1 MSTTKYSLDLPYPEL
16 VGPFYPADVRC
27 IVDDYS
33 GKTGELTAVMQYLYQ
48 HYITA
53 DYDERI
59 SKAMKEVAIVEMRHH
74 AMLGEAIAKMGG
86 DPIMGGST
94 CFWSGANV
102 NYIKNPIA
110 FLQHNIMMEKQAI
123 ANHSR
128 AAACVKNPTLSE
140 LMLRI
145 VKDEEVHVAIF
156 KELLDELVACSTE

>member
-1 MSTTKYSLDLPYPEL
+1 MSEFKYSLDLPYPQIQE
-16 VGPFYPADVRC
+16 PFYPSDIKC

-33 GKTGELTAVMQYLYQ
+33 GRSGELTAVLQYLYQ

-53 DYDERI
+53 ESNERLA
-59 SKAMKEVAIVEMRHH
+59 KALKGIAITEMRHH
-74 AMLGEAIAKMGG
+74 ALLGEAIAKMGG
-86 DPIMGGST
+86 DPIIGGST

-110 FLQHNIMMEKQAI
+110 FIQHDIMTEKQAI
-123 ANHSR
+123 ASHSR

-145 VKDEEVHVAIF
+145 VKDEELHVSILC
-156 KELLDELVACSTE
+156 ELLDELTSQ

>member
-1 MSTTKYSLDLPYPEL
+1 MPDNKYSLDLPYPEL
-16 VGPFYPADVRC
+16 QEPFYASDVRC

-33 GKTGELTAVMQYLYQ
+33 GRNGEMTAVMQYLYQ

-53 DYDERI
+53 DNNKRL
-59 SKAMKEVAIVEMRHH
+59 SQAMKGIAVSEMRHH

-86 DPIMGGST
+86 DPIIGGST

-102 NYIKNPIA
+102 NYVKNPIA
-110 FLQHNIMMEKQAI
+110 FLQHDIMMEKQAI

-145 VKDEEVHVAIF
+145 VKDEELHVAIF
-156 KELLDELVACSTE
+156 KELLDELTAQ